1 MVSNVAVRMT
11 KHSAKEVYL
20 QIVPVLVLIQV
31 EKWKKPHTLLHTE
44 SHNNLTSI
52 DLAARFQLYA
62 NKIKIKMS
70 RINEKVGHMVM
81 QEVDMKI
88 WRQTRSCLRSREY
101 SSLQKKSSIFL
112 HRNLIDFKQLT
123 I

>member
-1 MVSNVAVRMT
+1 MT

-31 EKWKKPHTLLHTE
+31 EKWKKPHTLLDTE
-44 SHNNLTSI
+44 SHNTLASI

-70 RINEKVGHMVM
+70 RINEKVGHMVI

-88 WRQTRSCLRSREY
+88 WR
-101 SSLQKKSSIFL
+101 
-112 HRNLIDFKQLT
+112 
-123 I
+123 